1 MMIEGDGP
9 GSMGV
14 MASSVCSGNFAS
26 IMPSTTFSRGLNDNR
41 LGREGRKLSVVS
53 RGLAPL
59 LVRQS
64 TEEL

>member
-1 MMIEGDGP
+1 MMMEGDGP

-14 MASSVCSGNFAS
+14 IASSVVSRNFAS
-26 IMPSTTFSRGLNDNR
+26 CVPSTTFSSGLNDNR
-41 LGREGRKLSVVS
+41 LGSDGRRLSVVS